1 LAVAV
6 VAEGLKAR
14 MLAAVAVVKFSP
26 GRHLGLQINL
36 TALR

>member
-6 VAEGLKAR
+6 VAEGRQAR
-14 MLAAVAVVKFSP
+14 ILAAVVVVKFSP